1 MDWYLKR
8 NNNTDWIIHI
18 YYRKFQGSNCK
29 EKIYLSPSNT
39 RSVITI
45 SFIAES
51 SPFTTNINHSNQINK
66 ILRKFT
72 FIHLFDLF
80 TPIRNW
86 ESIYHRLSLIYRQNK
101 FKTIKFQDILLWPLL
116 GIDLFPLLL
125 DKVFHLW
132 AFQFWIQTK
141 LSILPVPDNKSTFR
155 THHVTRS
162 IIFHKM
168 SIWMAWTC
176 QFWTTPIT
184 SSKNKRIL

>member
-1 MDWYLKR
+1 MNNSHILSKLSRLKLLR
-8 NNNTDWIIHI
+8 
-18 YYRKFQGSNCK
+18 
-29 EKIYLSPSNT
+29 YLSPSNT

-72 FIHLFDLF
+72 FIHLYDLF
-80 TPIRNW
+80 YTYPQPGINRC
-86 ESIYHRLSLIYRQNK
+86 LSLIYRQNK
-101 FKTIKFQDILLWPLL
+101 FKTIKFQDILLLWPLL

-132 AFQFWIQTK
+132 AFQFWIQTN